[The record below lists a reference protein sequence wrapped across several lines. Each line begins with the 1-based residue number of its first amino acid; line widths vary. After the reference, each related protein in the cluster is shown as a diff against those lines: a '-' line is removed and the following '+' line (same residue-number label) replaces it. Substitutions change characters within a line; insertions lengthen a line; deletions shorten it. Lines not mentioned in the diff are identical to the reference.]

1 MEETDNISPVMK
13 DILESLSES
22 PKTDSELLET
32 IPNFSL
38 ELLGKL
44 RELEAIDHMGNLVY
58 ITSIGRSLLNSTNSN
73 T

>member
-1 MEETDNISPVMK
+1 MAETNKMTSVMK

-44 RELEAIDHMGNLVY
+44 RELDAIDHIGHLVY
-58 ITSIGRSLLNSTNSN
+58 ITSVGESLNRIYLNI
-73 T
+73 

>member
-1 MEETDNISPVMK
+1 MEKINNMTPVIK
-13 DILESLSES
+13 NILELLSES

-38 ELLGKL
+38 KLLGKL
-44 RELEAIDHMGNLVY
+44 RDLEAIDHVDHLVY
-58 ITSIGRSLLNSTNSN
+58 ITFIGRSMLNSANSN